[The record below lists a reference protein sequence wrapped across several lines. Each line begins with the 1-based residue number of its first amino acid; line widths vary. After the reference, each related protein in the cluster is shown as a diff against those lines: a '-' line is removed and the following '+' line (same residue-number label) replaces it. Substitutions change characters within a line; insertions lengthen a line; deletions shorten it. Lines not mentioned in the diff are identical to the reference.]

1 MKKKLA
7 ILSSIGL
14 AFAPLLAFAA
24 QNLPPS
30 PCANVTPGTL
40 QDVMCRIGNVLNTL
54 IPVLIVLGV
63 VYFVWGVV
71 QYVMASEEE
80 AKKKGRNRMIYGII
94 GLVVIVAMWGFVGII
109 QNSFGLSGTYQGTIP
124 CVPIP
129 PNTTCT

>member
-7 ILSSIGL
+7 ILLPGIGL
-14 AFAPLLAFAA
+14 AFAPLVALAVFTPAC
-24 QNLPPS
+24 LS
-30 PCANVTPGTL
+30 TTPGTIEYIL
-40 QDVMCRIGNVLNTL
+40 CRISSILNTVV
-54 IPVLIVLGV
+54 PVLIALGV
-63 VYFVWGVV
+63 VYFIWGVV

-109 QNSFGLSGTYQGTIP
+109 QNSFGLSGTYQGAIP